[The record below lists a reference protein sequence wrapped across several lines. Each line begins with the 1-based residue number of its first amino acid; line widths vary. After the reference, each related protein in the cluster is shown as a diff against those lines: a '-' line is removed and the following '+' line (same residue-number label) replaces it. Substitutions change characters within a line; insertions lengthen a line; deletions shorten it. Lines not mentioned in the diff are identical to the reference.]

1 MDLASVFIKYAAEGT
16 GQLALKFAD
25 TSHLCKVAVEDGE
38 AVFIKLGTMSPE
50 ETLEYIRDK
59 QLVEASFIKGFRARK
74 HLLQPITQQLTGGI
88 AVEIDSSLHSD
99 KRHIVTATIPGI
111 TISKLLNDY
120 IDIVG
125 PLGVVMTEN
134 YIKKIGYV
142 QGAEMGA
149 LEYSDLVKQLIVDIP
164 ESLRGEFITVHS

>member
-25 TSHLCKVAVEDGE
+25 TSHLCKVAIEDGE

-50 ETLEYIRDK
+50 ETLAYIVDK
-59 QLVEASFIKGFRARK
+59 QLIEASFIKGFRPRK
-74 HLLQPITQQLTGGI
+74 RLPEPVTQQLTGG
-88 AVEIDSSLHSD
+88 VSLNHDPSINSD
-99 KRHIVTATIPGI
+99 ARHIVTATIPFVTI
-111 TISKLLNDY
+111 TKLLNDY

-142 QGAEMGA
+142 QGADMDA
-149 LEYSDLVKQLIVDIP
+149 SDYSDLVKLLIVDIP
-164 ESLRGEFITVHS
+164 ESLRAEFLAVHS